1 MRATKIE
8 AKSSRVLKN
17 FGGLIILA
25 NKLLTEWL
33 FQQLICHNFKGQTL
47 DLVNNSV
54 SGKI

>member
-17 FGGLIILA
+17 FGGFIILA